1 MIRVEGHNGFV
12 RDEKTGAI
20 LNINSTEIEAA
31 RARKKAWRL
40 EEEKKKQLEADVND
54 LKSEMSEIKGLL
66 QQLVE
71 KL

>member
-1 MIRVEGHNGFV
+1 MIRVEGHNGYV